1 MQFDEL
7 IQEATTSETKVYNK
21 AQALFLELGL
31 DARAPGL
38 ARTSRIRHIRINNN
52 AEEIVRLFTEKGI
65 GINFD
70 DAPTLSGMY
79 AQSFTAT
86 FPTDYEDLD
95 LAGQEVIGLVALRQ
109 NSKVGIKALTPKNL
123 GLAGKTLN
131 KKELGQYLKN
141 NLPTQIQDE
150 ALQEFLLQLV
160 EVALGEQE
168 AVDSS
173 VMDFIDPNDVRQTGV
188 DFGEILTPLM
198 LASDSESIDFPPGNE
213 MLADVI
219 IAGMPVSVKSASGSG
234 TSFKAIKEYM
244 DKFRDEA
251 EAGTIEMDADD
262 ERVHKFFRAFVDTEG
277 KNVDKI
283 IAGSEQADTPEHKS
297 MSLVIGKDSF
307 TFQDLIEYSETF
319 NDYGDFLKAVYPIS
333 MSGNDDQAENY
344 KPRGMPADHK
354 FYMGLTEI
362 KPKAKQAGKPSW
374 DASKGTAGANIMT
387 YILGTGFLADAK
399 TIDKKDKY
407 NNMIKNILQNARAE
421 LAKIDITP
429 DGKIIVSR
437 KPFSS
442 LDYEFQYHA
451 PSHMAGNNL
460 PGFSAILH

>member
-7 IQEATTSETKVYNK
+7 VQEAATSETKVYNK
-21 AQALFLELGL
+21 AQALFVQLGL
-31 DARAPGL
+31 EARAPSV
-38 ARTSRIRHIRINNN
+38 ARVSKIRHIRINNN

-70 DAPTLSGMY
+70 DAPALSGMY
-79 AQSFTAT
+79 SQSFKIT
-86 FPTDYEDLD
+86 FPVDFEDLD
-95 LAGQEVIGLVALRQ
+95 LAGQELIGLVALRQ
-109 NSKVGIKALTPKNL
+109 NSKVGIKSLTPKNL
-123 GLAGKTLN
+123 GLAGKSLN
-131 KKELGQYLKN
+131 KKELGNYLKQ
-141 NLPTQIQDE
+141 NLPTLIQDE
-150 ALQEFLLQLV
+150 SLLEFLLQLV
-160 EVALGEQE
+160 EVALEE
-168 AVDSS
+168 KTEVDAN
-173 VMDFIDPNDVRQTGV
+173 VMELIDPNDVRQTGV

-198 LASDSESIDFPPGNE
+198 LATDSESIDFPPGNE

-234 TSFKAIKEYM
+234 TSFKAIKGYM

-262 ERVHKFFRAFVDTEG
+262 EKVHQFFRAFVDTEG
-277 KNVDKI
+277 RNVDKI
-283 IAGSEQADTPEHKS
+283 IAGSEKADTPEHKS
-297 MSLVIGKDSF
+297 MSLVIGKDTF
-307 TFQDLIEYSETF
+307 TFADLVEYSETF
-319 NDYGDFLKAVYPIS
+319 DEYSDFLKAVYPIS
-333 MSGNDDQAENY
+333 MSGNDDEAENY

-399 TIDKKDKY
+399 TVDKKDKY

-421 LAKIDITP
+421 LAKIDITA
-429 DGKIIVSR
+429 DGKIVVSR